1 MDVLLVDEP
10 YVLRRAV
17 VALEYLDV
25 VFLYLARLFKRLFA
39 LVGDLGLEE
48 ALPLAVGEGDAVQG
62 LEPTAKVGDQLVLGM
77 EVEIFISLFAEKR
90 DEAFFERGF
99 ALVEKRV
106 LLHRIVVA
114 DNGIFVGLGD
124 KGDVAHQ
131 LASLKLKSLS
141 R

>member
-10 YVLRRAV
+10 YVLGRAV

-25 VFLYLARLFKRLFA
+25 IFLYLARLLEGLLA

-62 LEPTAKVGDQLVLGM
+62 LEPPAKVGNQLGLGV
-77 EVEIFISLFAEKR
+77 EVEVFVALLAEKR
-90 DEAFFERGF
+90 DEAPLQSGL
-99 ALVEKRV
+99 ALVEKRI
-106 LLHRIVVA
+106 LLHRLVTA
-114 DNGIFVGLGD
+114 DNGVFVGLGD
-124 KGDVAHQ
+124 KGEVAHQ
-131 LASLKLKSLS
+131 PTSLKLNSLS